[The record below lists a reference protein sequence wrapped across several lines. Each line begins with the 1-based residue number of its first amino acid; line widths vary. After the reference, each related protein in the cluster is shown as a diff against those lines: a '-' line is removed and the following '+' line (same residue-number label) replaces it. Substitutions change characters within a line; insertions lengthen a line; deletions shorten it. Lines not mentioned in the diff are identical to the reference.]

1 MPLIWLILGLAV
13 FGGIFYVLTVHYTDF
28 VVKRLLERH
37 HRDGEFVL
45 ATHRAPQ
52 SWSKSLRIRL
62 LPDRRR
68 KAQYLRRLASLKD
81 YFRRTP
87 MVESESMRDRLIREL
102 ETIRA
107 EWKESSTDEIELP
120 E

>member
-1 MPLIWLILGLAV
+1 MPLLWLILGLAI

-45 ATHRAPQ
+45 GTHRAPP

-62 LPDRRR
+62 LSDRRR

-81 YFRRTP
+81 YFKRTP
-87 MVESESMRDRLIREL
+87 MVESESMRDRLLREL
-102 ETIRA
+102 ETIRS
-107 EWKESSTDEIELP
+107 EWRESSVDGIELQD
-120 E
+120 